1 MLTGRWIA
9 ANTTTLEAGAVVAVT
24 LLEAEKCYVPKS
36 RTGLRYPLRIESKF
50 RPRIVSSR
58 DQLGSES
65 LCFSTTDAAL
75 PMQLCYA
82 NPPTSSTMPARQSS
96 IRRFGIASSQLGGSA
111 NGLLERA

>member
-75 PMQLCYA
+75 CYA
-82 NPPTSSTMPARQSS
+82 NPPTSSTMRARQSS
-96 IRRFGIASSQLGGSA
+96 IRRFGIAFSQLGGSA